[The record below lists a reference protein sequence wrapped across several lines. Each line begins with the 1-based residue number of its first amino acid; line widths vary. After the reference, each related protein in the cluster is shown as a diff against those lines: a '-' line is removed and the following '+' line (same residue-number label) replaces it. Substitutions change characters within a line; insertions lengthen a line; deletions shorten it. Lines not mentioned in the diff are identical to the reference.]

1 MSTPYEEN
9 GRSAQK
15 KRTRDALVAAAR
27 ELIAAGST
35 PSVEAAAAEASISR
49 TTAYRYFPNQRAL
62 LIAAHPEVVA
72 ASMLPEEPPA
82 DPRQRLDAA
91 VENFL
96 AMIVDTEAQ
105 QRSTLRL
112 ALEATPE
119 ERAQLPLR
127 QGRAIGWFAEALE
140 PLRGR
145 LAAEELHRLVLAIRA
160 SAGIE
165 ALVWL
170 TDVGGLDRTEAV
182 ELMRWSARAL
192 LDHVSGEPP
201 PVRGPARSSRRR
213 HGDEPIEHSYD
224 LPKSGGL
231 AG

>member
-1 MSTPYEEN
+1 VSTPYEET

-15 KRTRDALVAAAR
+15 KRTRDALIAATR
-27 ELIAAGST
+27 HLIAAGLT
-35 PSVEAAAAEASISR
+35 PSVEDAAAQASISR
-49 TTAYRYFPNQRAL
+49 TTAYRYFPNRRAL
-62 LIAAHPEVVA
+62 LIAAHPEVAA
-72 ASMLPEEPPA
+72 ASMLPEQPPA
-82 DPRQRLDAA
+82 DPGERLDAA
-91 VENFL
+91 VANFL
-96 AMIVDTEAQ
+96 AMVIDTEAQ
-105 QRSTLRL
+105 QRATLRL

-160 SAGIE
+160 TTGIE

-170 TDVGGLDRTEAV
+170 TDVADLDRRDAV

-192 LDHVSGEPP
+192 HDHASRQPP
-201 PVRGPARSSRRR
+201 PCSLPPD
-213 HGDEPIEHSYD
+213 GDGREC
-224 LPKSGGL
+224 GT
-231 AG
+231 